1 MNRKKIGI
9 TGHRPNK
16 LYGYNL
22 NDKRWLK
29 LKEEF
34 KKELILYD
42 CEEAYS
48 GMALG
53 VDMIF
58 ALAVLELKEE
68 GYDIRLICCI
78 PCINHTSAWFDKLT
92 IDLYNNILNRAD
104 NVVIVTQKAY
114 KPYLMQIRNEYIVN
128 NIDFLFT
135 VWNGT
140 EGGTCNCINYALKK
154 NKFVKNFI
162 RRIK

>member
-1 MNRKKIGI
+1 MKIGV
-9 TGHRPNK
+9 TGHRPSK

-22 NDKRWLK
+22 NNERWLK

-34 KKELILYD
+34 KKELAMYN
-42 CEEAYS
+42 CKEAYT

-53 VDMIF
+53 VDMVY

-68 GYDIRLICCI
+68 GYDIRLVCCI
-78 PCINHTSAWFDKLT
+78 PCINHTSKWFDKPI
-92 IDLYNNILNRAD
+92 IDLYNSILNRAD
-104 NVVIVTQKAY
+104 SVIIVTE
-114 KPYLMQIRNEYIVN
+114 KPYAPHLMQVRNEYIVN
-128 NIDFLFT
+128 HTDFIFT
-135 VWNGT
+135 VWDGT
-140 EGGTCNCINYALKK
+140 EGGTCNCIKYALKK